1 VLQQHVRY
9 GTLRDRQDMT
19 IVGIVRNV
27 NLGNLRIDAP
37 PIVFVPPATT
47 GNNFSAPNIYVR
59 TTRSLASVFTAVR
72 PILAAGGTEYAREV
86 VAVDELFGRAPSSER
101 LTAAF
106 AGVMGA
112 LAILLA
118 VIGIHGVLAYSVSR
132 RTREIGVR
140 VAVGANPFM
149 VARSIIREAATLTVI
164 GLAIGVPAAF
174 LASQTLRS
182 LLYGISET
190 DTATFAAVAVVFL
203 LVGMFAG
210 VLPAR
215 RAASVDPVIALRGD

>member
-1 VLQQHVRY
+1 
-9 GTLRDRQDMT
+9 
-19 IVGIVRNV
+19 IA
-27 NLGNLRIDAP
+27 AP

-101 LTAAF
+101 LTATLAS
-106 AGVMGA
+106 VMGA

-174 LASQTLRS
+174 LASSTLRS

-190 DTATFAAVAVVFL
+190 DNVTFAAVAVFFL
-203 LVGMFAG
+203 VVGMIAG
-210 VLPAR
+210 VAPAR

>member
-1 VLQQHVRY
+1 V
-9 GTLRDRQDMT
+9 
-19 IVGIVRNV
+19 
-27 NLGNLRIDAP
+27 
-37 PIVFVPPATT
+37 
-47 GNNFSAPNIYVR
+47 
-59 TTRSLASVFTAVR
+59 ASIASAVR
-72 PILAAGGTEYAREV
+72 LILAEGGTEYAREV
-86 VAVDELFGRAPSSER
+86 VPVDELFDRAPSSER
-101 LTAAF
+101 LTATL

-149 VARSIIREAATLTVI
+149 VARSIIREAVTLTVI

-174 LASQTLRS
+174 LASSTLRS

-190 DTATFAAVAVVFL
+190 DNATFAAVAVFFL
-203 LVGMFAG
+203 VVGMIAG
-210 VLPAR
+210 VAPAR
-215 RAASVDPVIALRGD
+215 RAARVDPVIALRGD